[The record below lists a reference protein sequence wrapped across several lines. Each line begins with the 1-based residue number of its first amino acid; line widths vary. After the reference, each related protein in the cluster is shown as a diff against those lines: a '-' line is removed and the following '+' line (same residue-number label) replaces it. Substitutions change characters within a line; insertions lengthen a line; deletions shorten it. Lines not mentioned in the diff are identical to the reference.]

1 MKSMV
6 ARDPRKVYA
15 ERFIFMAALLIPSV
29 FLCGARAAVVCVL
42 SVLLCMLTDY
52 VCCKLRHIRYDI
64 KDTAVLFWGLSA
76 AMLMPVSIP
85 YALVALSSVIC
96 VALGKHVFGG
106 SENIIFSPSAIS
118 IAFLII
124 CYPSDMLYYP
134 KSGEIFPV
142 FGEFA
147 GVLTHSAEYSLKH
160 RTIPSG
166 TILDILLG
174 NAVGAIG
181 AVNVLIILV
190 CGICLLIRR
199 SSSISA
205 VIPCLVTMAAL
216 AFAFPRADYSGLES
230 IFYELTSGFALFG
243 ILFLSAEPYNM
254 PKHRWAR
261 VMYGVTLGYI
271 IMMIRF
277 LGQTEGGFVFAL
289 LITNALSTCYD
300 TIVDNLHYWK
310 KSYLSTFETSKN
322 DAQRGTTKLSDTQE
336 IKIPKKYLY
345 NRPPIEGKVK
355 KRRSSDA
362 GATIGRPNN
371 DSDSGSAIGRTQ
383 DSGAPVRI
391 LDEEDEERTTEQS
404 QTHDIPVGATIG
416 SPQTGGAPADKEGS
430 DE

>member
-1 MKSMV
+1 MKSMA
-6 ARDPRKVYA
+6 AREPRKVYF
-15 ERFIFMAALLIPSV
+15 ERFVFMAALLIPSV
-29 FLCGARAAVVCVL
+29 FLCGARAAVVCAL
-42 SVLLCMLTDY
+42 SVLLCMLTDF
-52 VCCKLRHIRYDI
+52 VCCKLRRIRYDI

-85 YALVALSSVIC
+85 YSLVVLSSVIC

-106 SENIIFSPSAIS
+106 SENIIFSPCAIS

-134 KSGEIFPV
+134 KNGEIFPI

-160 RTIPSG
+160 RTVPAG
-166 TILDILLG
+166 TVLDILLG

-199 SSSISA
+199 SSSIAA
-205 VIPCLVTMAAL
+205 VVPCLITTALL
-216 AFAFPRADYSGLES
+216 AFSFPRAEYSGAES

-243 ILFLSAEPYNM
+243 ILFVSAEPYNL
-254 PKHRWAR
+254 PKHSAAR
-261 VMYGVTLGYI
+261 VMYGITLGYI
-271 IMMIRF
+271 IIMIRY

-300 TIVDNLHYWK
+300 TIVENLIYWK

-355 KRRSSDA
+355 KRRRD
-362 GATIGRPNN
+362 N
-371 DSDSGSAIGRTQ
+371 
-383 DSGAPVRI
+383 APVRI
-391 LDEEDEERTTEQS
+391 ADEDDADAERPQ
-404 QTHDIPVGATIG
+404 DAPVK
-416 SPQTGGAPADKEGS
+416 KEGS

>member
-6 ARDPRKVYA
+6 ARDPRKVYL

-29 FLCGARAAVVCVL
+29 FLRGARAAAVCII
-42 SVLLCMLTDY
+42 SVAACMITDFI
-52 VCCKLRHIRYDI
+52 CCKLRRMRYDI

-85 YALVALSSVIC
+85 YALVVLSAVIC
-96 VALGKHVFGG
+96 VALGKHIFGG
-106 SENIIFSPSAIS
+106 SENIIFSPCAIS

-134 KSGEIFPV
+134 KSGEIYPL

-160 RTIPSG
+160 KMIPSG
-166 TILDILLG
+166 SVLDILMG

-190 CGICLLIRR
+190 CGICLLIRH

-205 VIPCLVTMAAL
+205 VIPCLITTAVL
-216 AFAFPRADYSGLES
+216 AFSFPRAEYSGAES

-243 ILFLSAEPYNM
+243 ILFIAAEPYNM
-254 PKHRWAR
+254 PKHRSAR
-261 VMYGVTLGYI
+261 VMYGITLGYI
-271 IMMIRF
+271 IIMIRY

-300 TIVDNLHYWK
+300 TIVDNLSYWR

-322 DAQRGTTKLSDTQE
+322 DAQRGTTKLTDTQE

-345 NRPPIEGKVK
+345 SRPPIEGKVK
-355 KRRSSDA
+355 KRRS
-362 GATIGRPNN
+362 GE
-371 DSDSGSAIGRTQ
+371 
-383 DSGAPVRI
+383 APVRI
-391 LDEEDEERTTEQS
+391 PDDE
-404 QTHDIPVGATIG
+404 
-416 SPQTGGAPADKEGS
+416 PADKKEDF